1 MHAGPSS
8 VRIAPKICVRDTRCE
23 TSKVLVAPIEQPVDL
38 GADNENLLPIP
49 GGGER
54 RAPNPTASTPFLG
67 RISRAGSVGEG
78 AVGPVKLAAKYKPQP
93 AIMIGVLAQF
103 EQSDNRSPA
112 VSGRADQNWLAGP
125 LTSVQLVP
133 GTTLDARAAWG
144 LLDSGVAA
152 NASGAERRLVD
163 AKLST
168 TQSFG
173 AWRFSPSVT
182 MNLEETRPASSGH
195 DGQPGLGTGTGRI
208 DVKPELAYRFDMGQ
222 SLLSNPKSQ

>member
-1 MHAGPSS
+1 M
-8 VRIAPKICVRDTRCE
+8 
-23 TSKVLVAPIEQPVDL
+23 
-38 GADNENLLPIP
+38 
-49 GGGER
+49 
-54 RAPNPTASTPFLG
+54 
-67 RISRAGSVGEG
+67 
-78 AVGPVKLAAKYKPQP
+78 KLAAKYKPQP

-182 MNLEETRPASSGH
+182 MNLEETRQASSGH

-222 SLLSNPKSQ
+222 SLFIEPKVAISGVWDLENAALASGATPHAGMRLKADTGVTIGGSSSGTKLELGAAMEEAPANGPTVWSGRLQLSVPVK